1 MRNIHSPSAPIR
13 AREPSPEGSCVIG
26 AVRTTLAIVET
37 LYERDGARLEAVAD
51 AVDVSKSSAHRHLA
65 TLEHENYVVREGD
78 EYVLSLQFLELG
90 DYVGNRKP
98 VFRLAEPKVEEIA
111 EATEE
116 RAQFV
121 VEEHGYVRYVHRAT
135 GEGAVKTT
143 SGVGKRVRMHAV
155 AAGKAILAELPE
167 ERARA
172 IVDRR
177 GLPAFTPNTIT
188 DEDRLFEELA
198 AVRERGVAF
207 GDEEIVEGL
216 RAVGV
221 PVTGADERVIGALT
235 VAGPT
240 HRMKGDAWTETI
252 PDLLLGAANELE
264 LKIEYE

>member
-1 MRNIHSPSAPIR
+1 M
-13 AREPSPEGSCVIG
+13 IG

-51 AVDVSKSSAHRHLA
+51 AVGVSKSSAHRHLT

-78 EYVLSLQFLELG
+78 EYVLSLQFRELG
-90 DYVGNRKP
+90 DYVGKRKP
-98 VFRLAEPKVEEIA
+98 VFRLAEPKVEGIA
-111 EATEE
+111 EATGE

-167 ERARA
+167 ERARE
-172 IVDRR
+172 IVDCR

-188 DEDRLFEELA
+188 DAGRLFEELA
-198 AVRERGVAF
+198 EVRERGVAF

-221 PVTGADERVIGALT
+221 PVAGAEEGVLGALT

-240 HRMKGDAWTETI
+240 HRMKGETWTETV